1 MLLAAISKKSLA
13 AGGKTHFT
21 EGKLMFLLD
30 PLVKFGNPAPSTP
43 GWRLKHSPGVLL

>member
-1 MLLAAISKKSLA
+1 VLETLLAAISKKSLA

-30 PLVKFGNPAPSTP
+30 PLVKFRIRHQSGPA
-43 GWRLKHSPGVLL
+43 GA